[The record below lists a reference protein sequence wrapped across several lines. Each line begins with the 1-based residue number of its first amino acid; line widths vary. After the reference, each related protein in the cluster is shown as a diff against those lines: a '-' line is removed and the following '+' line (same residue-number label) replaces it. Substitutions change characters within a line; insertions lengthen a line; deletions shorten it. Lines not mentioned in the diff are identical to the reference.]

1 MRYGIRGRELARFAV
16 GTNNTNGFE
25 VPEVFMVSCAEF
37 DIMGRVGR
45 GRGKQRGEQ
54 KQWKKE
60 TFRSI
65 FHENRTKSGKAK
77 ARLREKMMGSVDL
90 SI

>member
-25 VPEVFMVSCAEF
+25 VPEVFMVTCAEF

-45 GRGKQRGEQ
+45 GREMTGFKGFRRWIGGRGGWQGERV
-54 KQWKKE
+54 K
-60 TFRSI
+60 
-65 FHENRTKSGKAK
+65 HGSGGFWE
-77 ARLREKMMGSVDL
+77 RVN
-90 SI
+90 